1 MWHDL
6 GFAVDDSGACLV
18 GSVRI
23 ALAGP
28 GDASGIRSW
37 VLHASGALPA
47 SIDGLAT
54 TVVEGGHAGASASAV
69 HPNGTVALD
78 HLVVTSHDQRRT
90 EAALVATGFEPRRT
104 LEMGDRRYTFFRTG
118 DTILELIGPA
128 EPDDRRDRPAR
139 FYGLAFTVDDLDATA
154 LSFGERLGPV
164 KDALQPGRRIVTV
177 RREAGATVPIAFMSP
192 GPGTI

>member
-1 MWHDL
+1 MWRDL
-6 GFAVDDSGACLV
+6 GFAVDDSGACRV
-18 GSVRI
+18 GAVRI
-23 ALAGP
+23 ELAGAS
-28 GDASGIRSW
+28 DASGIRSW
-37 VLHASGALPA
+37 ALAVPTPLPS

-54 TVVEGGHAGASASAV
+54 TVVEDGHAGAAST
-69 HPNGTVALD
+69 HPNGSVTLD

-90 EAALVATGFEPRRT
+90 EAALVVSGFEPRRT
-104 LEMGDRRYTFFRTG
+104 VEMGDRRYTFFRTG

-154 LSFGERLGPV
+154 LSLGERLGPV

-192 GPGTI
+192 GPGAI

>member
-1 MWHDL
+1 MWRDL
-6 GFAVDDSGACLV
+6 GFAVDESGVCLV
-18 GSVRI
+18 GSMRI
-23 ALAGP
+23 ELAGA

-37 VLHASGALPA
+37 ALAVLAPLPS

-69 HPNGTVALD
+69 HPNGTVSLD

-104 LEMGDRRYTFFRTG
+104 MEMGGRRYTFFRTG

-139 FYGLAFTVDDLDATA
+139 FYGLAFTVDDLDAIA
-154 LSFGERLGPV
+154 LSLGERLGPV
-164 KDALQPGRRIVTV
+164 KDALQPGRRIATV
-177 RREAGATVPIAFMSP
+177 RRGAGATVPIAFMSP
-192 GPGTI
+192 GPGAI

>member
-1 MWHDL
+1 MWRDL
-6 GFAVDDSGACLV
+6 GFAVDESGVCRV
-18 GSVRI
+18 GSVDI
-23 ALAGP
+23 QLAGA
-28 GDASGIRSW
+28 GDAPGIRSW
-37 VLHASGALPA
+37 ALAVPA
-47 SIDGLAT
+47 PLPSSIDGLAT

-104 LEMGDRRYTFFRTG
+104 VEMGGRRYTFFHTG

-154 LSFGERLGPV
+154 LSLGEHLGPV
-164 KDALQPGRRIVTV
+164 KDALQPGRRIATV
-177 RREAGATVPIAFMSP
+177 RRDAGATVPIAFMSP
-192 GPGTI
+192 GPGAI